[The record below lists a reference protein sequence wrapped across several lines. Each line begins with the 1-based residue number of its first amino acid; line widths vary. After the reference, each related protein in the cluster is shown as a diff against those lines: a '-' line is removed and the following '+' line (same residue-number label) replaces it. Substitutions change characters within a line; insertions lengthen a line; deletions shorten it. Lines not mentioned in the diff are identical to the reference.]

1 MVDTIFLSLAYT
13 RIATME
19 KTPDASTPL
28 DIKIEGN
35 KADLVSEPQTFPTRN
50 TRVGYARYHPL
61 LSLRGP
67 HHRDWRYGQAG
78 WRISFRSRRFC
89 TK

>member
-1 MVDTIFLSLAYT
+1 MVDTIFLSLALT

-35 KADLVSEPQTFPTRN
+35 KADLVSEPQTFPNEEQRLAVTRL
-50 TRVGYARYHPL
+50 VILP
-61 LSLRGP
+61 
-67 HHRDWRYGQAG
+67 
-78 WRISFRSRRFC
+78 
-89 TK
+89 

>member
-1 MVDTIFLSLAYT
+1 MVDTIFLSLALT

-35 KADLVSEPQTFPTRN
+35 KADLVSEPQTFPI
-50 TRVGYARYHPL
+50 YMAL
-61 LSLRGP
+61 LDSWDR
-67 HHRDWRYGQAG
+67 WA
-78 WRISFRSRRFC
+78 
-89 TK
+89 